1 MTEKEKNSMLF
12 REPDTY
18 KINVLINSVM
28 LAIHLIL
35 MVLYV
40 LAHVKVMIIANV
52 VSSIFYLLGY
62 IFIKRGRTIGFFSL
76 VFVEVAIHAILA
88 CLYIGYDAGFQ
99 LWFFAL
105 AALYFYP
112 QFSNPG
118 RIPRRLSVTFP
129 IFSIILYFV
138 LFFEHIYCVIPD
150 CLVSQRMHYVMDG
163 FNSLAVFIAIS
174 FFTYLFATSI
184 IRSRNRMNYQM
195 NHDAL
200 TGLMNRSALH
210 QVTDEAIARSDRT
223 GEPFSLAMVD
233 IDNFKYINDNYGY
246 EFGNFVIF
254 SVADEIRKITDDEEF
269 SAGRYGG
276 EKFLFVYTREPSS
289 EAMKYK
295 MEKFRASIE
304 HMQLNSGGREVHI
317 TVSIGVA
324 KFQKGDDYD
333 IVLKQAHDNLYRAK
347 REGKNRVI

>member
-1 MTEKEKNSMLF
+1 
-12 REPDTY
+12 
-18 KINVLINSVM
+18 
-28 LAIHLIL
+28 
-35 MVLYV
+35 
-40 LAHVKVMIIANV
+40 
-52 VSSIFYLLGY
+52 
-62 IFIKRGRTIGFFSL
+62 
-76 VFVEVAIHAILA
+76 
-88 CLYIGYDAGFQ
+88 
-99 LWFFAL
+99 
-105 AALYFYP
+105 
-112 QFSNPG
+112 
-118 RIPRRLSVTFP
+118 
-129 IFSIILYFV
+129 
-138 LFFEHIYCVIPD
+138 
-150 CLVSQRMHYVMDG
+150 
-163 FNSLAVFIAIS
+163 
-174 FFTYLFATSI
+174 
-184 IRSRNRMNYQM
+184 MNYQM

-200 TGLMNRSALH
+200 TGLMNRYALH
-210 QVTDEAIARSDRT
+210 QVTEDAKARSDRT

-324 KFQKGDDYD
+324 KFHKGDDYD